1 VKLMFLLVDVSLCRR
16 MVVMSTLERVKK
28 LCDNHGI
35 TVPMLEERL
44 GIPNNTIYQWKEGS
58 KRKPSL
64 ERLEMIAD
72 YFNVSLDY
80 LRGRTTETKVETI
93 AAHYEGDEW
102 TDEELEE
109 IKQFKEFVRMK
120 RKQ

>member
-1 VKLMFLLVDVSLCRR
+1 
-16 MVVMSTLERVKK
+16 MSTLERVKN
-28 LCDNHGI
+28 LCDKHGI
-35 TVPMLEERL
+35 TVAMLEEKL

-58 KRKPSL
+58 TRKPSL
-64 ERLEMIAD
+64 ERLEKIAD

-80 LRGRTTETKVETI
+80 LRGRTNDIEVETI
-93 AAHYEGDEW
+93 AAHHTGEEW

-109 IKQFKEFVRMK
+109 IEQFKEFVRMK